1 MLRNYLLAKRF
12 ASVLLL
18 GICEPFAKLTP
29 PHFLLIFLYIVSNV
43 KCSYITSFVVKL
55 P

>member
-1 MLRNYLLAKRF
+1 MLRNNLLAKRF

-18 GICEPFAKLTP
+18 GICEPFANLTP
-29 PHFLLIFLYIVSNV
+29 PHLLIFLYIVSNV
-43 KCSYITSFVVKL
+43 KCSYITSFVVRL